1 MHSFM
6 MGTIQIGCGGEQKC
20 WMLLSVQLLQFQW
33 GRRFYFYD
41 IDGWWWSTFCIKEL
55 ALFTQWTFYQVLM
68 NYVKAK
74 FETPKWFA
82 SSCWEMRDL
91 YQVGAQT
98 EDGRDQS
105 ALCVGTE
112 TRKRQGRVVFSKNRF
127 RSSGQLTTVC
137 LLLRCSVAQ
146 SGWRGGSSGLQV
158 EGAMT
163 LITNHTSLNV
173 PLHFSIEWTFNQR
186 DTRSVLLKTILSF

>member
-20 WMLLSVQLLQFQW
+20 WMLLSVQLFQFQW

-55 ALFTQWTFYQVLM
+55 ALFTQWTFYQVSEESCQGKVWTLL
-68 NYVKAK
+68 NFFVL
-74 FETPKWFA
+74 
-82 SSCWEMRDL
+82 SCWEMRDL
-91 YQVGAQT
+91 YPVGAQNRRWQRSVSCCML
-98 EDGRDQS
+98 EQ
-105 ALCVGTE
+105 
-112 TRKRQGRVVFSKNRF
+112 RQGRVVFSKNRF

-146 SGWRGGSSGLQV
+146 SRWRGGWSGLHV

-163 LITNHTSLNV
+163 LITNHN
-173 PLHFSIEWTFNQR
+173 FS
-186 DTRSVLLKTILSF
+186 

>member
-55 ALFTQWTFYQVLM
+55 ALFTQWTFYQVS
-68 NYVKAK
+68 
-74 FETPKWFA
+74 EE
-82 SSCWEMRDL
+82 SCQGKVWTLQNVSLHRVEKCATCIQLERRQKRAEISQLL
-91 YQVGAQT
+91 Y
-98 EDGRDQS
+98 
-105 ALCVGTE
+105 VGTE

-127 RSSGQLTTVC
+127 RSSGQLTTTC
-137 LLLRCSVAQ
+137 LLLRCSAAQ
-146 SGWRGGSSGLQV
+146 SGWHGGSSGLHV
-158 EGAMT
+158 RGAMT

-173 PLHFSIEWTFNQR
+173 PLHFSIE
-186 DTRSVLLKTILSF
+186 